1 MAESSSWRAI
11 RIVLRGLNLLRLTIL
26 NIVFFALLIL
36 VLVALASIHAP
47 PRVVEPHSAVL
58 VVRLRGKLVEEAH
71 NPVARAVRRIE
82 GLRSGRDIV
91 LGRLLRAIRVAAR
104 DPRIHGL
111 VLETEGFAGGGMP
124 ELGAVRRALLDFRHR
139 GKPVVAYGRHG
150 FSEAAYYLASVATRI
165 DMGGDGAVDL
175 EGFGM
180 QVPYMASLLHRLGVH
195 VYVTRVGKYKDAVE
209 PFLRNSMSASSRAQW
224 TAYFDALWGT
234 YVRRVEASRH
244 LPPESLEHDLAAFVP
259 DLRAVH
265 GNAARLALAW
275 HLVDRLVTRRAFRA
289 YLTKRFGHA
298 PHGRGYAAIG
308 WRRYLYLHPRPGP
321 GNRPEVALIHASGDI
336 VSGSAPPGTIGSRTL
351 VRLIDRARRD
361 PRVKA
366 LVLRVDSP
374 GGSALASDEIL
385 HALEAFRESGKA
397 FVVSMGNMAASGG
410 YWISMAA
417 QRIYA
422 SPTTLTGSIGIFG
435 IVPDFAGTLKKIG
448 VHVGGV
454 GTTPLAFSTSM
465 LTPWTPEGRA
475 IFRME
480 VLDGYRRF
488 IDNVARFRHMT
499 PARVNA
505 IGRGHIWVATTALH
519 LGLVDRLGGLR
530 AAEAEAAKLAKISP
544 HYAVVRFK
552 PVLTPYERL
561 LIHLSRMHGTSEA
574 APGGWSWATLLGR
587 GGFRVGA
594 AVWLAR
600 HRRLFRPLA
609 VLFHSSRPGIYAY
622 CPCAYRVP

>member
-1 MAESSSWRAI
+1 MAESSGWRAI
-11 RIVLRGLNLLRLTIL
+11 RIVLRGLNLLRLTIINL
-26 NIVFFALLIL
+26 VFFAVLIL
-36 VLVALASIHAP
+36 IIVALASIHAP
-47 PRVVEPHSAVL
+47 PRVAEPRSAAL
-58 VVRLRGKLVEEAH
+58 VVRLRGTLVEEAH
-71 NPVARAVRRIE
+71 NPLARAVRRIE
-82 GLRSGRDIV
+82 GFRGGREIV

-111 VLETEGFAGGGMP
+111 VLETDGFKGGGMP
-124 ELGAVRRALLDFRHR
+124 ELGAVRRALLAFTHH
-139 GKPVVAYGRHG
+139 GKPVIAYGRHG
-150 FSEAAYYLASVATRI
+150 FGEAAYYLASAATRV

-180 QVPYMASLLHRLGVH
+180 QVPYMAALLHRLGVH

-209 PFLRNSMSASSRAQW
+209 PFLRNSMSAPSRAQW
-224 TAYFDALWGT
+224 SAYFDALWGT

-244 LPPESLEHDLAAFVP
+244 LPPGSLEHDLAAFVP

-275 HLVDRLVTRRAFRA
+275 HLVDRLVTHHAFRTFLA
-289 YLTKRFGHA
+289 KRFGHGR
-298 PHGRGYAAIG
+298 HGRGYAAIG
-308 WRRYLYLHPRPGP
+308 WRRYLSLNPRPAP

-351 VRLIDRARRD
+351 IRLIDRARRD

-385 HALEAFRESGKA
+385 HALEAFRASGKA
-397 FVVSMGNMAASGG
+397 FVVSMGNVAASGG

-417 QRIYA
+417 PIYA

-435 IVPDFAGTLKKIG
+435 IVPNFSGTLKKIG

-454 GTTPLAFSTSM
+454 GTTPLTFSTSV

-505 IGRGHIWVATTALH
+505 IGRGHIWIATTALH
-519 LGLVDRLGGLR
+519 LGLVNRLGGLR
-530 AAEAEAAKLAKISP
+530 AAEAEAAKLAKIAP
-544 HYAVVRFK
+544 RYAVVRFT
-552 PVLTPYERL
+552 PALTPYERL
-561 LIHLSRMHGTSEA
+561 LVQFARMHGNAKTSA
-574 APGGWSWATLLGR
+574 GGWSWAALLGR
-587 GGFRVGA
+587 GGFRAGA

-600 HRRLFRPLA
+600 HHRLFRPLA
-609 VLFHSSRPGIYAY
+609 ALFHSSRPGIYAY

>member
-244 LPPESLEHDLAAFVP
+244 LPPGSLEHDLAAFVP

-275 HLVDRLVTRRAFRA
+275 HLVDRLVTHHAFRTFLA
-289 YLTKRFGHA
+289 KRFGHGR
-298 PHGRGYAAIG
+298 HGRGYAAIG
-308 WRRYLYLHPRPGP
+308 WRRYLSLNPRPAP

-351 VRLIDRARRD
+351 IRLIDRARRD

-385 HALEAFRESGKA
+385 HALEAFRASGKA
-397 FVVSMGNMAASGG
+397 FVVSMGNVAASGG

-435 IVPDFAGTLKKIG
+435 IVPNFSGTLKKIG

-454 GTTPLAFSTSM
+454 GTTPLTFSTSV

-505 IGRGHIWVATTALH
+505 IGRGHIWIATTALH
-519 LGLVDRLGGLR
+519 LGLVNRLGGLR
-530 AAEAEAAKLAKISP
+530 AAEAEAAKLAKIAP
-544 HYAVVRFK
+544 RYAVVRFT
-552 PVLTPYERL
+552 PALTPYERL
-561 LIHLSRMHGTSEA
+561 LVQFARMHGNAKTSA
-574 APGGWSWATLLGR
+574 GGWSWAALLGR
-587 GGFRVGA
+587 GGFRAGA

-600 HRRLFRPLA
+600 HHRLFRPLA
-609 VLFHSSRPGIYAY
+609 ALFHSSRPGIYAY

>member
-1 MAESSSWRAI
+1 MAESSGWRAI
-11 RIVLRGLNLLRLTIL
+11 RIVLRGLNLLRLTIINL
-26 NIVFFALLIL
+26 VFFAVLIL
-36 VLVALASIHAP
+36 IIVALASIHAP
-47 PRVVEPHSAVL
+47 PRVAEPRSAAL
-58 VVRLRGKLVEEAH
+58 VVRLRGTLVEEAH
-71 NPVARAVRRIE
+71 NPLARAVRRIE
-82 GLRSGRDIV
+82 GFRGGREIV

-111 VLETEGFAGGGMP
+111 VLETDGFKGGGMP
-124 ELGAVRRALLDFRHR
+124 ELGAVRRALLAFTHH
-139 GKPVVAYGRHG
+139 GKPVIAYGRHG
-150 FSEAAYYLASVATRI
+150 FGEAAYYLASAATRV

-180 QVPYMASLLHRLGVH
+180 QVPYMAALLHRLGVH

-209 PFLRNSMSASSRAQW
+209 PFLRNSMSAPSRAQW
-224 TAYFDALWGT
+224 SAYFDALWGT

-275 HLVDRLVTRRAFRA
+275 HLVDRLVTHHAFRTFLA
-289 YLTKRFGHA
+289 KRFGHGR
-298 PHGRGYAAIG
+298 HGRGYAAIG
-308 WRRYLYLHPRPGP
+308 WRRYLSLNPRPAP

-351 VRLIDRARRD
+351 IRLIDRARRD

-385 HALEAFRESGKA
+385 HALEAFRASGKA
-397 FVVSMGNMAASGG
+397 FVVSMGNVAASGG

-435 IVPDFAGTLKKIG
+435 IVPNFSGTLKKIG

-454 GTTPLAFSTSM
+454 GTTPLTFSTSV

-505 IGRGHIWVATTALH
+505 IGRGHIWIATTALH
-519 LGLVDRLGGLR
+519 LGLVNRLGGLR
-530 AAEAEAAKLAKISP
+530 AAEAEAAKLAKIAP
-544 HYAVVRFK
+544 RYAVVRFT
-552 PVLTPYERL
+552 PALTPYERL
-561 LIHLSRMHGTSEA
+561 LVQFARMHGNAKTSA
-574 APGGWSWATLLGR
+574 GGWSWAALLGR
-587 GGFRVGA
+587 GGFRAGA

-600 HRRLFRPLA
+600 HHRLFRPLA
-609 VLFHSSRPGIYAY
+609 ALFHSSRPGIYAY